1 MVFFMLA
8 KDLVAASARPLLLSI
23 LAEGESYGYE
33 IIRKVRELS
42 GGRIEWSDGMLYPV
56 LHRLERE
63 GLIQAEWKVAESGRE
78 RKYYRLSGDGRKAM
92 REERS
97 QWLIVHNTLCK
108 LWKTQPSS
116 TWMAACAR
124 GAKN

>member
-1 MVFFMLA
+1 MLT

-23 LAEGESYGYE
+23 LADGENYGYE

-56 LHRLERE
+56 LHRLEGE
-63 GLIQAEWKVAESGRE
+63 GLIESKWREGESGRD

-92 REERS
+92 RDERS
-97 QWLIVHNTLCK
+97 QWLAVHNTLCK
-108 LWKTQPSS
+108 LWNLQPSS
-116 TWMAACAR
+116 T
-124 GAKN
+124 

>member
-1 MVFFMLA
+1 MYCVCVIA

-42 GGRIEWSDGMLYPV
+42 GGRVEWSDGMLYPV
-56 LHRLERE
+56 LHRLEAE
-63 GLIQAEWKVAESGRE
+63 GLIKSEWREAESGRD
-78 RKYYRLSGDGRKAM
+78 RKYYSLSGDGRKAM
-92 REERS
+92 RAERA
-97 QWLIVHNTLCK
+97 QWMLVHNTLSK

-116 TWMAACAR
+116 T
-124 GAKN
+124 

>member
-1 MVFFMLA
+1 MLT

-33 IIRKVRELS
+33 IIRQVRELS

-63 GLIQAEWKVAESGRE
+63 GLIQSKWKDADTGRE
-78 RKYYRLSGDGRKAM
+78 RKYYVLSSRGRQALDT
-92 REERS
+92 ERS
-97 QWLIVHNTLCK
+97 QWIGVHNTLCK
-108 LWKTQPSS
+108 LWKIKPVSI
-116 TWMAACAR
+116 
-124 GAKN
+124 